1 MWQNDIAKSYS
12 GTRRERH
19 MYNVLSELNKTTG
32 ITGSMVVGNDGI
44 VIAADL
50 DESFEGETIGALA
63 ASITGNIQKSLE
75 RLKTSPLKQVTI
87 EADEGKLFFTDTNL
101 GILVVTT
108 DKQINIG
115 LIRLEIK
122 NAISKLKLAG

>member
-1 MWQNDIAKSYS
+1 
-12 GTRRERH
+12 
-19 MYNVLSELNKTTG
+19 MYDVLDDLNKTTG

-44 VIAADL
+44 VIAANL
-50 DESFEGETIGALA
+50 DESFEDDAIGALA
-63 ASITGNIQKSLE
+63 ASITTNIQKSLD
-75 RLKTSPLKQVTI
+75 RLESTPLRQVTI
-87 EADEGKLFFTDTNL
+87 EAEQGKLFFTDAGL

-108 DKQINIG
+108 EQQVNIG

>member
-1 MWQNDIAKSYS
+1 
-12 GTRRERH
+12 
-19 MYNVLSELNKTTG
+19 MYYVLCDLNKTSG

-50 DESFEGETIGALA
+50 GADLDGDTVGALA
-63 ASITGNIQKSLE
+63 ASITTNIQKSLD
-75 RLKTSPLKQVTI
+75 RLNTHPLHQVTI
-87 EADEGKLFFTDTNL
+87 EAENAKLFFAEAGP

-108 DKQINIG
+108 EKAVNIG

-122 NAISKLKLAG
+122 NAVGKLRLAG

>member
-1 MWQNDIAKSYS
+1 MHEI
-12 GTRRERH
+12 
-19 MYNVLSELNKTTG
+19 LSELNKTTG

-50 DESFEGETIGALA
+50 QENLEDDTIGALA
-63 ASITGNIQKSLE
+63 ASITTNIHKSLE
-75 RLKTSPLKQVTI
+75 RLQTSPLKQVTI
-87 EADEGKLFFTDTNL
+87 EADDAKLFFTDAGM

-108 DKQINIG
+108 GKEVNIG

-122 NAISKLKLAG
+122 NAINKLKEAN